1 MELQSLKNT
10 IVPGRAA
17 RKVLLI
23 SEFLNP
29 STLDHRLTQD
39 LSNCAATLQLQR
51 GHRGDGKVG
60 AQRRKDDLDLLSGLC
75 ADRTAQWKQFTKANA
90 VVHPSKVS
98 NHERF
103 SQTVTDRHFVVEP
116 KCDSGALFARPA
128 NPRVDLLCPACS
140 KTCVSNSYL
149 ILHVRSHTDEKP
161 FACAECDKKFSH
173 SGNLTLHMGY
183 HTGEK
188 PFACVNCDKRFSQ
201 RGKLTIHIRSR
212 TGAKGI
218 RSHRLSGMSAD

>member
-1 MELQSLKNT
+1 M
-10 IVPGRAA
+10 
-17 RKVLLI
+17 
-23 SEFLNP
+23 
-29 STLDHRLTQD
+29 
-39 LSNCAATLQLQR
+39 QLFI
-51 GHRGDGKVG
+51 
-60 AQRRKDDLDLLSGLC
+60 L
-75 ADRTAQWKQFTKANA
+75 
-90 VVHPSKVS
+90 PIS

-116 KCDSGALFARPA
+116 KCDS
-128 NPRVDLLCPACS
+128 ACS

-218 RSHRLSGMSAD
+218 RSHRSSGMSAD

>member
-1 MELQSLKNT
+1 M
-10 IVPGRAA
+10 
-17 RKVLLI
+17 LI

-39 LSNCAATLQLQR
+39 LSDCAATLQLQR

-75 ADRTAQWKQFTKANA
+75 ADRTAQWKQFTRANA
-90 VVHPSKVS
+90 VVQPSKVS

-116 KCDSGALFARPA
+116 KCDSGALFARTA

-140 KTCVSNSYL
+140 KTCVFNSYL
-149 ILHVRSHTDEKP
+149 ISHMRSHTDEKP

-173 SGNLTLHMGY
+173 SGNLTLHM
-183 HTGEK
+183 
-188 PFACVNCDKRFSQ
+188 
-201 RGKLTIHIRSR
+201 RSH
-212 TGAKGI
+212 TGAKGK

>member
-1 MELQSLKNT
+1 MVTEGT
-10 IVPGRAA
+10 IRWEPNVEKTIWTCSADYAPIER
-17 RKVLLI
+17 R
-23 SEFLNP
+23 SESSSP
-29 STLDHRLTQD
+29 RRM
-39 LSNCAATLQLQR
+39 QLFI
-51 GHRGDGKVG
+51 
-60 AQRRKDDLDLLSGLC
+60 L
-75 ADRTAQWKQFTKANA
+75 
-90 VVHPSKVS
+90 PIS

-149 ILHVRSHTDEKP
+149 ISHMRSHTGEKP

-173 SGNLTLHMGY
+173 NGNLTLHMGY